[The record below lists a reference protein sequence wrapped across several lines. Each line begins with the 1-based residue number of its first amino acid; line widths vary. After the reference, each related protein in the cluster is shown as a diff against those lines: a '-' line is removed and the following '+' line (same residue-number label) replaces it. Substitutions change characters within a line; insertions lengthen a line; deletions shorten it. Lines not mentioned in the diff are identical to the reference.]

1 MSWLVLILPVALFA
15 IGAPVFAVMLTAAVL
30 SILMSGGSLQG
41 LTMHQEMFG
50 GVSKLPLLAVPFFIF
65 AGELMSRAGIADRL
79 VDWVL
84 ALTGRTRGSLAM
96 AAVGAS
102 TVMGAVSGSSPAT
115 VAAVGRVLQPRLM
128 AAGYA
133 KPFSLGLLASSG
145 SIAIVIPP
153 SIAMILYGASAE
165 QSIPKLF
172 QAGLLPG
179 LVIAACMLIY
189 IAIRTR
195 RSAVTGGQPFSLHRL
210 GRATLRAIFAIAMP
224 VLILAGIYSGWF
236 SPTEAGGVACVYA
249 TLIGLFVHR
258 ALDWRGLFRAAADS
272 AYLTAQI
279 LIIVAAAGTF
289 SWVLTVQGVPQD
301 LLAWISAM
309 DLPPA
314 GFLIAANLLLLAI
327 GCLLD
332 PTSAILVLT
341 PILVP
346 ILAVLQIDPI
356 HFGIVMTVN
365 LSIGMFTPPFGL
377 NIFVTQSTIDND
389 LAAIYRGIVPFL
401 AIQLIALAIIT
412 YVPALSLA
420 LPSIL

>member
-1 MSWLVLILPVALFA
+1 MTWLIVILPVALFV
-15 IGAPVFAVMLTAAVL
+15 IGAPVFAVLLAATILAVL
-30 SILMSGGSLQG
+30 LSGGSLQG
-41 LTMHQEMFG
+41 LTLHQELFG
-50 GVSKLPLLAVPFFIF
+50 GVEKLPLLAVPFFIF

-79 VDWVL
+79 IDWVL

-96 AAVGAS
+96 AATGAS

-115 VAAVGRVLQPRLM
+115 VAAVGRVLHPRLIE
-128 AAGYA
+128 AGYG
-133 KPFSLGLLASSG
+133 KPFSLGLIASSG

-165 QSIPKLF
+165 QSIPRLF
-172 QAGLLPG
+172 QAGLIPG
-179 LVIAACMLIY
+179 LVIAACMILY
-189 IAIRTR
+189 IVVRTR
-195 RSAVTGGQPFSLHRL
+195 RARMAEGQPFSLAAL
-210 GRATLRAIFAIAMP
+210 GQATLRAAFALAMP

-249 TLIGLFVHR
+249 GLVGVFVYRTLT
-258 ALDWRGLFRAAADS
+258 WRMLLTAATES

-289 SWVLTVQGVPQD
+289 SWVLTVEGVPQG
-301 LLAWISAM
+301 LLNWIVGLELSQA
-309 DLPPA
+309 A
-314 GFLIAANLLLLAI
+314 FLIAINLLLLAI
-327 GCLLD
+327 GCVLD

-346 ILAVLQIDPI
+346 ILAHLDIDPI
-356 HFGIVMTVN
+356 HFGVVMTVN

-377 NIFVTQSTIDND
+377 NIFVAQSAVDPD

-401 AIQLIALAIIT
+401 VIQVLALLVIT
-412 YVPALSLA
+412 YVPGLALA
-420 LPSIL
+420 LPSVL

>member
-15 IGAPVFAVMLTAAVL
+15 IGAPVFAVMLAAAVL
-30 SILMSGGSLQG
+30 SILLAGGGLQG

-50 GVSKLPLLAVPFFIF
+50 GVEKLPLLAVPFFIF
-65 AGELMSRAGIADRL
+65 AGELMGRAGIADRL

-84 ALTGRTRGSLAM
+84 ALTGRTRGALAM

-115 VAAVGRVLQPRLM
+115 VAAVGRVLHPRL
-128 AAGYA
+128 AEAGYP

-165 QSIPKLF
+165 QSIPRLF

-179 LVIAACMLIY
+179 LLIAGLMILY
-189 IAIRTR
+189 ILVRTR
-195 RSAVTGGQPFSLHRL
+195 RTGLAEGRPFSASVLA
-210 GRATLRAIFAIAMP
+210 RASLRAGFALAMP
-224 VLILAGIYSGWF
+224 VLVLAGIYSGWF
-236 SPTEAGGVACVYA
+236 SPTEAGGVACLYAALVGLVVYR
-249 TLIGLFVHR
+249 TLDL
-258 ALDWRGLFRAAADS
+258 RGLWRAATES

-279 LIIVAAAGTF
+279 LIIVAAAATF
-289 SWVLTVQGVPQD
+289 SWVLTVQGVPQG
-301 LLAWISAM
+301 LLAWIVG
-309 DLPPA
+309 LELTPA
-314 GFLIAANLLLLAI
+314 GFLIAVNLLLLAI
-327 GCLLD
+327 GCVLD

-341 PILVP
+341 PLLVP
-346 ILAVLQIDPI
+346 ILLHLEIDPI

-377 NIFVTQSTIDND
+377 NIFVTQSTVDDD
-389 LAAIYRGIVPFL
+389 LGAIYRGIVPFL
-401 AIQLIALAIIT
+401 ALQVVALAVIT
-412 YVPALSLA
+412 YVPALSLT